1 MLQGKGLSH
10 RQACHL
16 AGISRSVDKYVPR
29 NPNEALVARMKE
41 LAFEYI
47 HYGYRRIW
55 ALLRREDWAVSL
67 KRVKRLWKLNK
78 LQVPQRKPKQRRRGP
93 CVAQYPCQAL
103 APNHVWCV
111 DFVADRLGHGG
122 RLRMLTVVDE
132 FTRECL
138 AISVKRS
145 QKAVDVQETLA
156 QIAQERGYPC
166 YLRSDNGSEFIEK
179 SLQKWLKEKG
189 IDSIFIDPG
198 SPWQNGKCESFNGK
212 LRTECLNANWFRT
225 LREAKVLIEMWRK
238 EYNNFRPHRALKL
251 LTPYEF
257 AQQWATAPPY
267 SIATPA

>member
-1 MLQGKGLSH
+1 MLQEQGLSH
-10 RQACHL
+10 RQACQL
-16 AGISRSVDKYVPR
+16 AGISRSVDKYVAR
-29 NPNEALVARMKE
+29 DPNEALVVRMKE

-55 ALLRREDWAVSL
+55 ALLKREGFLVSL

-93 CVAQYPCQAL
+93 CVEQYPCQAL

-138 AISVKRS
+138 TIQVERS
-145 QKAVDVQETLA
+145 LKAKDVQAILA
-156 QIAQERGYPC
+156 QVAKERGYPC

-189 IDSIFIDPG
+189 IASIFIEPG

-212 LRTECLNANWFRT
+212 LRTECLNASYFRT

-238 EYNNFRPHRALKL
+238 EYNTFRPHRALKL
-251 LTPYEF
+251 LTPAEF
-257 AQQWATAPPY
+257 ARRWAL
-267 SIATPA
+267 SIPA

>member
-1 MLQGKGLSH
+1 MLQEQGLSH
-10 RQACHL
+10 RQACQL
-16 AGISRSVDKYVPR
+16 AGISRSVDKYVSR

-55 ALLRREDWAVSL
+55 ALLKREDWAVSL

-145 QKAVDVQETLA
+145 QKAVDVQEILA

-166 YLRSDNGSEFIEK
+166 YLRSDNGSEFIAH
-179 SLQKWLKEKG
+179 SLQQWLKSKG
-189 IDSIFIDPG
+189 TGAIFHYP
-198 SPWQNGKCESFNGK
+198 
-212 LRTECLNANWFRT
+212 R
-225 LREAKVLIEMWRK
+225 
-238 EYNNFRPHRALKL
+238 
-251 LTPYEF
+251 
-257 AQQWATAPPY
+257 
-267 SIATPA
+267 